1 MASFKQYELQDGT
14 KLWKTDVY
22 LGIDPQTG
30 KPKHTV
36 RRGFKTKKEASLV
49 ASRIEL
55 EVSQGNLEKENNILF
70 SAVYKEWYQ
79 AYINTVSE
87 STWNR
92 TAGMFDNHILPAL
105 GKYRIRTIT
114 INQVQRAVNK
124 WFKVA
129 SYNYKRWY
137 NYTVSVFE
145 FAIKQGYIQKNVA
158 KMATLPKR
166 RPRVGDAPENFWD
179 KDQLET
185 FFSYLDIEK
194 EPEKFTLFRVLA
206 FCGVRRGE
214 CLALTWDD
222 VNFTENTLRVN
233 KTLTQGERGKQ
244 IIQSPKTKNSRR
256 TIELDPI
263 TINYLKHWKA
273 VQKRKYF
280 MLGYNTLQPKQLIFA
295 NNKNGYK
302 SLNTPAKWLKPI
314 IADHNLKPITIHGF
328 RHSHCSA
335 LFSAGASIK
344 EVQLRLG
351 HADVATTLNIYS
363 HVTKNQNKEVAQKL
377 VNYLDF

>member
-1 MASFKQYELQDGT
+1 MASFKQYETKDGT
-14 KLWKTDVY
+14 KLWQLQIY
-22 LGIDPQTG
+22 GGIDPQTG
-30 KPKHTV
+30 KPK
-36 RRGFKTKKEASLV
+36 RIKRAGFKTKKEASLV
-49 ASRIEL
+49 ASRLEL
-55 EVSQGNLEKENNILF
+55 ELEKGTPKKENNILF
-70 SAVYKEWYQ
+70 STVYKEWYQ
-79 AYINTVSE
+79 AYVNTVGE

-92 TAGMFDNHILPAL
+92 TAGMFDNHILPAF

-114 INQVQRAVNK
+114 VVQVQKAVNK
-124 WFKVA
+124 WFKFA

-137 NYTVSVFE
+137 NYTTSVFE
-145 FAIKQGYIQKNVA
+145 FAVKQGYIDKNIA

-166 RPRVGDAPENFWD
+166 RPRVGDAPENFWY

-185 FFSYLDIEK
+185 FFSYIDPEK
-194 EPEKFTLFRVLA
+194 EAEKYTLFRVLA

-214 CLALTWDD
+214 CLALTWNDI
-222 VNFTENTLRVN
+222 NFSESTMRVN

-244 IIQSPKTKNSRR
+244 IVQSPKTKNSRR
-256 TIELDPI
+256 TIELDPT
-263 TINYLKHWKA
+263 TIKHLKHWKA
-273 VQKRKYF
+273 VQKRKYL
-280 MLGYNTLQPKQLIFA
+280 MLGYNTLQPNQLIFA
-295 NNKNGYK
+295 SYKNGYK
-302 SLNTPAKWLKPI
+302 SLNTPAKWLHRI
-314 IADHNLKPITIHGF
+314 IDKHNLKPITIHGF

-363 HVTKNQNKEVAQKL
+363 HVTKDQNKEVAQKL

>member
-1 MASFKQYELQDGT
+1 MASFKQYELKDGT

-22 LGIDPQTG
+22 VGINPQTG
-30 KPKHTV
+30 RPKHTV

-49 ASRIEL
+49 ASRLEL
-55 EVSQGNLEKENNILF
+55 DASQGNLKKDNNILF
-70 SAVYKEWYQ
+70 SAVYNEWYQ

-114 INQVQRAVNK
+114 VDQIQKAVNK
-124 WFKVA
+124 WFKIA
-129 SYNYKRWY
+129 TRNYKRWY
-137 NYTVSVFE
+137 NYVVNVFE
-145 FAIKQGYIQKNVA
+145 FALKRGYIEKNIA
-158 KMATLPKR
+158 KLVTLPKKHASA
-166 RPRVGDAPENFWD
+166 GDAPENFWD
-179 KDQLET
+179 KEQLET
-185 FFSYLDIEK
+185 FFSYIDPGKETEK
-194 EPEKFTLFRVLA
+194 YTLFRVLA

-214 CLALTWDD
+214 CLALTWNDI
-222 VNFTENTLRVN
+222 NFTDSTMRIN
-233 KTLTQGERGKQ
+233 KTLTQGKGGKQ
-244 IIQSPKTKNSRR
+244 IVQSPKTKNSRR
-256 TIELDPI
+256 TIELDP
-263 TINYLKHWKA
+263 TTVNYLKHWKT

-295 NNKNGYK
+295 NSKNGYK

-314 IADHNLKPITIHGF
+314 IAEHNLKPITIHGF

-335 LFSAGASIK
+335 LFSAGATIK